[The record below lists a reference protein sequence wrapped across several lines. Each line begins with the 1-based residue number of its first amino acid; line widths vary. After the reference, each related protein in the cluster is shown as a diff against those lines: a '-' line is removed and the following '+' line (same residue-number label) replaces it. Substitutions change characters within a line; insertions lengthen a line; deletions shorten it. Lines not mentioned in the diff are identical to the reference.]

1 MTAPRTAAIIY
12 DFDGTLAP
20 GNMQEHSFIPALGM
34 DKETFWHEVETLTRR
49 HNADGVSVYMWH
61 MLEQARQRG
70 IAVTAEMLADHG
82 RSLALFAGVADWF
95 ARIDAFAAAS
105 GLVLE
110 HYIISSGIG
119 EMIDGCRIRPHF
131 RYVFASR
138 FLYQDG
144 VAVWPG
150 AAINYTTK
158 TQHLFRINKG
168 ILNLWDHTA
177 INRWME
183 PEARPIPFDRMIFIG
198 DGETDVPAMKMVREQ
213 GGSSIAVFDPAP
225 AASARVRGLLD
236 RLIAEERVNFVA
248 PADYTEGSLLD
259 ITVRGILGRVA
270 RRAAS

>member
-1 MTAPRTAAIIY
+1 MIARPTAALIY

-34 DKETFWHEVETLTRR
+34 DHDTFWHEVGELTLR
-49 HNADGVSVYMWH
+49 HDADGVSVYMWH
-61 MLEQARQRG
+61 MLERARQKG
-70 IAVTAEMLADHG
+70 IAVTAAMLADHG
-82 RSLALFAGVADWF
+82 RSLALFAGVEAWF
-95 ARIDAFAAAS
+95 ARIDAFAAAA
-105 GLVLE
+105 GLSLE

-119 EMIDGCRIRPHF
+119 EMIEGCRIRPHF
-131 RYVFASR
+131 RHVFASR

-144 VAVWPG
+144 IAVWPG
-150 AAINYTTK
+150 TVTNYTTK

-168 ILNLWDHTA
+168 ILNCWDHVT
-177 INRWME
+177 INRWVE

-270 RRAAS
+270 RRARR